1 MLKWRDDFGVDAIA
15 KENFPTKKA
24 NPRRNRLAPNF
35 LSRKGTPTFIFIII
49 EFFPDCTLVKML
61 FGLEFKFEEY
71 EEVKKCYPHGFHGV
85 DRYGRPLYI
94 ERLGM
99 IDLNVLLKVTTID
112 RILKHHI
119 AEQEKTLNLRYP
131 TCSIAAKKHI
141 SSITSILDVKGVG
154 MNSFTKPARDIFM
167 EIQKIDSNYYP
178 ETLHQL
184 FIVNAGS
191 GFRALWKALKAF
203 MDAHTV
209 AKIQVLGSNY
219 QSSLL
224 EVVDPSNLPTFL
236 GGNCTCLEYGGCM
249 SSDKGPWNNT
259 EITEALQVDSW
270 AVCDTELKN
279 ENKTNT
285 SMALEETPLPA
296 TGDVEISATHKTDTQ
311 KEGSEQHTERGYLD
325 NIFQKILAID
335 VAVKD
340 VKMVLVG
347 LTEKQEELAK
357 QVEELMNLVR
367 SMTL

>member
-1 MLKWRDDFGVDAIA
+1 MMSYPLKFGEFLKRTGSTKSMQMVLEGPRCPADEEHVECFRELLSSDNQFPRKHDDYHTLLRFLRVKNFDKLKAKDLYLKMLKWRDDFGVDAIA
-15 KENFPTKKA
+15 K
-24 NPRRNRLAPNF
+24 
-35 LSRKGTPTFIFIII
+35 
-49 EFFPDCTLVKML
+49 
-61 FGLEFKFEEY
+61 EFKFEEY

-224 EVVDPSNLPTFL
+224 EVVDPR
-236 GGNCTCLEYGGCM
+236 C
-249 SSDKGPWNNT
+249 
-259 EITEALQVDSW
+259 I
-270 AVCDTELKN
+270 
-279 ENKTNT
+279 
-285 SMALEETPLPA
+285 
-296 TGDVEISATHKTDTQ
+296 IH
-311 KEGSEQHTERGYLD
+311 
-325 NIFQKILAID
+325 
-335 VAVKD
+335 
-340 VKMVLVG
+340 
-347 LTEKQEELAK
+347 
-357 QVEELMNLVR
+357 
-367 SMTL
+367 